1 MPPKVAM
8 PTPMP
13 RRGVATFNELMSACC
28 IVENRSA
35 GVWMEVFIQMLS
47 WDGTHCMVLRIGS
60 IKTDYTREE
69 MMWQLRYFFTA
80 IAWHVATRRP
90 SVSDADGP
98 PASSSSAA

>member
-1 MPPKVAM
+1 MAM
-8 PTPMP
+8 AP
-13 RRGVATFNELMSACC
+13 RRGVATFDQLMSTCY
-28 IVENRSA
+28 IVENTSA

-69 MMWQLRYFFTA
+69 MMWQLRYFFPA
-80 IAWHVATRRP
+80 IAWHVSVRRP

-98 PASSSSAA
+98 AASSSAS